1 MRFKKSTMRILV
13 VSDSHGRNENVK
25 KAIEDAGEINALIH
39 LGDVGT
45 SYREIETMA
54 RVPAY
59 FVCGNTDYIPEL
71 KDRLILMFGEH
82 RIYAVHGHREGVSM
96 GLSGLRYN
104 ALQNECDIALFGHTH
119 MPYLDENEDDVTIL
133 NPGSIS
139 LPRQDDGKKNYAI
152 IDIDDYEM
160 VSYEFHSI

>member
-1 MRFKKSTMRILV
+1 MRILII
-13 VSDSHGRNENVK
+13 SDSHGRNENVK
-25 KAIEDAGEINALIH
+25 KAIEDAGKIDALIH

-71 KDRLILMFGEH
+71 KDRLILMFGGH
-82 RIYAVHGHREGVSM
+82 KIYAVHGHREGVGM
-96 GLSGLRYN
+96 GLSALRYN
-104 ALQNECDIALFGHTH
+104 ALQNECDIALYGHTH
-119 MPYLDENEDDVTIL
+119 IPYLDENEDDVTIL

-139 LPRQDDGKKNYAI
+139 LPRQDDRKKTYAI
-152 IDIDDYEM
+152 IDIDEYDT
-160 VSYEFHSI
+160 VSYELHSI